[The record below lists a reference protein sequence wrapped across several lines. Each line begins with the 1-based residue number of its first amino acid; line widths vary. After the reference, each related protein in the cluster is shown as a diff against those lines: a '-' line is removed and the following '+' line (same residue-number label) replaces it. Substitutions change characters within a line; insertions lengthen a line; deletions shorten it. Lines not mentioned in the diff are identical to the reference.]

1 MTTESASPPER
12 PERTLVWDAPVRL
25 FHWLLVASFAV
36 AWLTSESERWQLVH
50 VTAGYTMAGLVAF
63 RLLWGLVGTR
73 HARFTAFVR
82 GPRAV
87 LGYFRSLG
95 TGRPQHHTGHNP
107 AGALAILALLA
118 LTVLTVG
125 AGWATYN
132 EVGGHWVEDLHE
144 GLASV
149 MLALVVVH
157 VAAVA
162 LSSLLHGEN
171 LLAAMIHGRK
181 PVPRSEGI
189 RGPWRGV
196 AAVVLAGVLGFWW
209 LQWQSAPQPER
220 AAAASHQPHDTHED

>member
-1 MTTESASPPER
+1 MNTGSASPAEPR
-12 PERTLVWDAPVRL
+12 APTLVWDAPVRV
-25 FHWLLVASFAV
+25 FHWLLAASFGV

-63 RLLWGLVGTR
+63 RVLWGLVGTR
-73 HARFTAFVR
+73 HARFAAFVR

-87 LGYFRSLG
+87 LAYFRSLA

-118 LTVLTVG
+118 LTLLTVA

-132 EVGGHWVEDLHE
+132 EVGGHGVEDLHE
-144 GLASV
+144 GLANA
-149 MLALVVVH
+149 MLALVILH

-162 LSSLLHGEN
+162 LSSVLHGEN

-189 RGPWRGV
+189 RGPWRSV

-209 LQWQSAPQPER
+209 LQWQSAPQPEQ
-220 AAAASHQPHDTHED
+220 AAAASHRQHDTHED